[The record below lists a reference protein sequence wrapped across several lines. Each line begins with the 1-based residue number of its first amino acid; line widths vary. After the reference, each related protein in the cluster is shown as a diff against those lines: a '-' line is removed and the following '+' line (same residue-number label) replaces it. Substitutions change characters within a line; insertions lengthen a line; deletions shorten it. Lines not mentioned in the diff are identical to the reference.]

1 MALSPA
7 LSFGVTVWGG
17 RPLHNARY
25 PTYSSTGLHRGKL
38 LGCYRGG
45 LGSVY
50 SYLGW
55 LLAAKSLEEVGVM
68 IQKCLLLGV
77 QPLDR

>member
-1 MALSPA
+1 MLAQ
-7 LSFGVTVWGG
+7 GC
-17 RPLHNARY
+17 
-25 PTYSSTGLHRGKL
+25 TGLLRQKL
-38 LGCYRGG
+38 FGCHGRG
-45 LGSVY
+45 LGPGH

-55 LLAAKSLEEVGVM
+55 LLAARSLEEVGVM